1 MSSPPIP
8 PRHGLQQDGG
18 PSTLPKDAVDDPGAG
33 GRAAPLIDLH
43 VLQDL
48 EDDFYDPSVVE
59 RFALDFSATLDGKI
73 RRLEQRLQ
81 DDDLAGAQDA
91 VLSLTTS
98 SVMVGAR
105 QLAHATL
112 AVQRF
117 VSAAD
122 LDACRRSITLLRA
135 CASDTEHELRTTY
148 PRRP

>member
-8 PRHGLQQDGG
+8 PRPGLQQDGG
-18 PSTLPKDAVDDPGAG
+18 PATLPKDAVGDPVAG
-33 GRAAPLIDLH
+33 GRAAPLIDLR
-43 VLQDL
+43 VLEDM
-48 EDDFYDPSVVE
+48 EDDFSDPSVVG
-59 RFALDFSATLDGKI
+59 RFALDFSATLDGKV

-81 DDDLAGAQDA
+81 DGDLAGARDA

-105 QLAHATL
+105 RLAQAAL

-117 VSAAD
+117 LSAAD

-135 CASDTEHELRTTY
+135 CASDTEHELRATY